1 MTENPSDEAT
11 TPVVDALV
19 QVSFAVLDV
28 LTRSAA
34 ELDLS
39 MTQLRLIG
47 ILRDRSPS
55 MAALADFLGLDR
67 SSVSGLIDR
76 AEKRGLV
83 ARRPSSEDAR
93 VTRID
98 LTSVGRELGKRL
110 GTLVGARM
118 EQLLESVSVT
128 ERESFVTLAASIL
141 GSPERSPFAAQ
152 GLVNPQIPT
161 TRTRDAL

>member
-1 MTENPSDEAT
+1 MPDDGSAGT
-11 TPVVDALV
+11 TPVTDALV

-39 MTQLRLIG
+39 VTQLRLIG

-55 MAALADFLGLDR
+55 MAVMADFLGLDR

-83 ARRPSSEDAR
+83 ERRPSAEDAR
-93 VTRID
+93 VTLID
-98 LTSVGRELGKRL
+98 LTPTGRELGER
-110 GTLVGARM
+110 VGFVVSARM
-118 EQLLESVSVT
+118 EKLLERVPPA
-128 ERESFVTLAASIL
+128 ERQRFVTLAASIL
-141 GSPERSPFAAQ
+141 
-152 GLVNPQIPT
+152 PT
-161 TRTRDAL
+161 A

>member
-1 MTENPSDEAT
+1 MADESPLTT
-11 TPVVDALV
+11 TPVTDALV

-39 MTQLRLIG
+39 VTQLRLIG

-83 ARRPSSEDAR
+83 ARRTSADDAR
-93 VTRID
+93 VTLID
-98 LTSVGRELGKRL
+98 LSPAGRELGERL
-110 GTLVGARM
+110 GVVVSSRMDTLLVGVPPV
-118 EQLLESVSVT
+118 EQ
-128 ERESFVTLAASIL
+128 ERFVTLAASIL
-141 GSPERSPFAAQ
+141 G
-152 GLVNPQIPT
+152 
-161 TRTRDAL
+161 